1 MLEIT
6 NLHVT
11 VEGKE
16 IIKGIDLAVEP
27 GKSTLAYVMTGR
39 DGYEVTGGEILY
51 QGHTMN
57 AAMSGEDDVS
67 TE

>member
-1 MLEIT
+1 
-6 NLHVT
+6 
-11 VEGKE
+11 
-16 IIKGIDLAVEP
+16 
-27 GKSTLAYVMTGR
+27 MTGR